1 MDNEKMKKNMKKVL
15 LFAAAALLL
24 GLSACQNVEP
34 QAPAS
39 DEVVLSLSASIG
51 DPGTRT
57 VFVPEGGKVN
67 WVAGD
72 KIMAKYPA
80 GKDNVTLTLATGAG
94 TTSATFTGK
103 IANTTNTNL
112 ATDPS
117 DFVFYYPGIS
127 GVGKGGTVT
136 DADNFVLENTFPKVQ
151 NSADILFEANWLYGT
166 AKAQD
171 LLNTVGKDYTMEF
184 AVSMKNLMAVLDF
197 TFIRNPNGASIKR
210 IFVTDLD
217 ENAPAL
223 WGSEKL
229 TVENGA
235 VKSLVLEGSGT
246 NDYDRTIIAEFNKT
260 INLSESGTHIYV
272 TIFPRK
278 FSKGLRIAVEDW
290 NGDKMIKNLAEAE
303 GFTLESG
310 KVYQVPEITFNS
322 NGGPGKDYYDGVE
335 YTYETYVDPRDHLS
349 YRVATL
355 KDGRTWM
362 LQNLRYIPSGVT
374 PENDLT
380 AVNNGIWFPVLMND
394 QGTGVAFSTD
404 YVFSVVHYGY
414 TYNFSTAMG
423 KEPDYAYKLLKE
435 VLAGTKTQ
443 AEVLAELKT
452 LEGKQGICPDGW
464 HVPTL
469 AEYNALYAAS
479 GSSMS
484 GLGAQGFVLKDCGAL
499 MINNPSA
506 TSDPA
511 SGTLLGYASNKMN
524 TGYYILSTPNSYNN
538 LKAIMPNVT
547 NNAAAVAN
555 MNIRCGAPLRC
566 IKDK

>member
-1 MDNEKMKKNMKKVL
+1 MKKNMKKVL

-39 DEVVLSLSASIG
+39 DEITINLTASISDG
-51 DPGTRT
+51 PATRT
-57 VFVPEGGKVN
+57 VYVPDGSKVN
-67 WVAGD
+67 WVTGD
-72 KIMAKYPA
+72 KINARYPAANGKYPA
-80 GKDNVTLTLATGAG
+80 SLTLDTGAG
-94 TTSATFTGK
+94 TTSATFKGK
-103 IANTTNTNL
+103 L
-112 ATDPS
+112 ASSASFIPASKPS
-117 DFVFYYPGIS
+117 DFVFYYPTVTNAEDQ
-127 GVGKGGTVT
+127 GVVT
-136 DADNFVLENTFPKVQ
+136 DAENFTINNKFPKVQ
-151 NSADILFEANWLYGT
+151 NSSDVLFEPNWMYGT
-166 AKAQD
+166 AKAQEFLD
-171 LLNTVGKDYTMEF
+171 TANQDYTMEF

-197 TFIRNPNGASIKR
+197 TFIGNPTEASIKR

-246 NDYDRTIIAEFNKT
+246 NDYDRTIIAEFNKN

-278 FSKGLRIAVEDW
+278 FSKGLRIAVENW
-290 NGDKMIKNLAEAE
+290 NGDKMVKNLAEAE

-310 KVYQVPEITFNS
+310 KVYQVPEITFKS
-322 NGGPGKDYYDGVE
+322 NGGTGKDYYDGVE
-335 YTYETYVDPRDHLS
+335 YTYETYVDPRDHVS

-362 LQNLRYIPSGVT
+362 LQNLRYLPSGVT
-374 PENDLT
+374 PKNDLT

-394 QGTGVAFSTD
+394 QGTGVAFGTD
-404 YVFSVVHYGY
+404 YAFSVFHYGY

-423 KEPDYAYKLLKE
+423 KEPDYVYNLLKE

-464 HVPTL
+464 HVPTV

-484 GLGAQGFVLKDCGAL
+484 GLGAQGFILKDCGAL
-499 MINNPSA
+499 MIGNPSA

-511 SGTLLGYASNKMN
+511 SGTLFGYANNKLN

-547 NNAAAVAN
+547 NNTAAVAN

>member
-1 MDNEKMKKNMKKVL
+1 MKKVL
-15 LFAAAALLL
+15 LFAAAALVL
-24 GLSACQNVEP
+24 GACQQVEP

-39 DEVVLSLSASIG
+39 DEVVLSLTASIG

-67 WVAGD
+67 WVTGD
-72 KIMAKYPA
+72 KIGAKYPA
-80 GKDNVTLTLATGAG
+80 GKDNITMTLATGEG
-94 TTSATFTGK
+94 TTNATFTGK
-103 IANTTNTNL
+103 ITSTANTNL
-112 ATDPS
+112 ASNPS
-117 DFVFYYPGIS
+117 DFVFYYPMVS
-127 GVGKGGTVT
+127 GVGNGGTVT
-136 DADNFVLENTFPKVQ
+136 DAENFTLTNTFPKVQ

-171 LLNTVGKDYTMEF
+171 LLNTLGTNYTMEF

-197 TFIRNPNGASIKR
+197 TIKGSGSIKR
-210 IFVTDLD
+210 IYVTDLD
-217 ENAPAL
+217 ESAPAL

-229 TVENGA
+229 AVENGA
-235 VKSLVLEGSGT
+235 IKSLTLENPGT
-246 NDYDRTIIAEFNKT
+246 NAYDRTIIAEFNKT
-260 INLSESGTHIYV
+260 IALTESGAHVYV
-272 TIFPRK
+272 TIFPRT
-278 FSKGLRIAVEDW
+278 FSKGLRIAVENW
-290 NGDKMIKNLAEAE
+290 SGQKMIKNLAEAE

-310 KVYQVPEITFNS
+310 KVYQVPEITFES
-322 NGGPGKDYYDGVE
+322 NGEAGKGYYDGVE
-335 YTYETYVDPRDHLS
+335 YTYETFVDSRDRTT
-349 YRVATL
+349 YKVATL

-362 LQNLRYIPSGVT
+362 LDNLHYL
-374 PENDLT
+374 PEGINASSQLT
-380 AVNNGIWFPVLMND
+380 AVNNGVWFPVVMNND
-394 QGTGVAFSTD
+394 GNGVMFISD
-404 YVFSVVHYGY
+404 YASVLKYGY
-414 TYNFSTAMG
+414 LYNFSTAMG

-443 AEVLAELKT
+443 AEVLAELMT

-464 HVPTL
+464 HVPTM
-469 AEYNALYAAS
+469 AEYNTLYTAS

-484 GLGAQGFVLKDCGAL
+484 GLGAQGFILKDVGAL
-499 MINNPSA
+499 NVNNPSA
-506 TSDPA
+506 SSDPA
-511 SGTLLGYASNKMN
+511 SGTLIGYANNKLN